1 LIQARARKTGAETFS
16 HARSQARPTKRL
28 MPNATPTQRRRAP
41 QTFPGVRV
49 ACILL
54 LALPMTAWGGPVG
67 EEPAQATA
75 TLQGTVRTQ
84 AGSRLEGAWVRFTAD
99 SLGFPGAEDPLRS
112 TRTVDGG
119 AFILVIPAG
128 VPGTLE
134 IEAPGMVTET
144 RAIPPLAPDEV
155 RNLAIT
161 LVPLYQLDA
170 ITVVRGRTRPI
181 LNTEDAAQGGAL
193 EASELEALPADARD
207 PLTLAFTVP
216 GVSQATAFFGDAPLL
231 TISGDN
237 ALYTSYLVD
246 GLDNREGFLGGP
258 RVQLPLAALARL
270 EVSTATYRPG
280 LGRSPNGVVSM
291 ETRAGGPTWEGELL
305 LAGRPGMPLDAS
317 PKFAPAGVDPDGF
330 RRFQLGGALGGPLVQ
345 DRTFVFLALEG
356 TDERED
362 RIGSTAQTDFLGT
375 ELRTTWR
382 GFARVD
388 HGWSP
393 TQTTTL
399 RLALSD
405 VARVGQ
411 GGGVIVPEA
420 DITTVRR
427 GTLSSLTHR
436 STLRAG
442 EAANTF
448 SLQWGTFRWDFP
460 PSASDLSTP
469 QVTIVSP
476 DLTTVEAVVGS
487 SNFIFDEREQ
497 QIQLRNVF
505 ESQRGSTHTFR
516 AGADLLHSQFTL
528 LGANTNPMGAY
539 TVVNEGNIRPTGPFL
554 SIRDVPADVRVL
566 RFSLDARPQQVNLG
580 QTLLGAFVEHAWRPR
595 TNLTVLSGVRWD
607 YDNITSRGEST
618 PDLDNVQPRLA
629 VNWLPTPRTSV
640 RAGWGIYTGIFPY
653 AVYSDAVQFGP
664 EGNRVVTFEGVDFPP
679 PALGQGPAAA
689 AIAALEGRLPPGEER
704 RMFARGLEQPESR
717 QATLGWG
724 IELGTHWALSA
735 DGLWMES
742 RNLPRSWD
750 LNALDRPRAAADTVN
765 LPPTAGDPFR
775 PMDPSVTGYRR
786 LTTTDAG
793 GQGQHLALHTVIR
806 RTPARGV
813 GLEGSWVWARTRNN
827 TEDINFRATQGNRFE
842 DEWGDA
848 INDRRHH
855 LTLRTHWRPDA
866 PGRLSR
872 LRVGGVADFQTG
884 SPVNRIA
891 FFRDLDG
898 SGPIFGNGFL
908 GNHDRFAGVPRN
920 GERLPN
926 AFRMDGSIGFT
937 FPLPTGILETR
948 LEIFNLLNSTL
959 QTGFANGIPGGGPRT
974 QVGRP
979 GDPMVFTTA
988 APPRQFQ
995 LTARWAF

>member
-1 LIQARARKTGAETFS
+1 VWRRWWKVDATNVIRN
-16 HARSQARPTKRL
+16 PML
-28 MPNATPTQRRRAP
+28 MPLRFSAP
-41 QTFPGVRV
+41 RV
-49 ACILL
+49 AHSLAILSFL
-54 LALPMTAWGGPVG
+54 VALPLVVQSQSPQPTTG
-67 EEPAQATA
+67 
-75 TLQGTVRTQ
+75 TLEGTVRTQ
-84 AGSRLEGAWVRFTAD
+84 AGVRLEGATLRFQPA
-99 SLGFPGAEDPLRS
+99 R
-112 TRTVDGG
+112 GG
-119 AFILVIPAG
+119 AAQTTVTDAQGSFRLTLPAG
-128 VPGTLE
+128 EDGALE
-134 IEAPGMVTET
+134 IAAPGMVTET
-144 RAIPPLAPDEV
+144 RIISPLAAGDV
-155 RNLAIT
+155 RALALT

-170 ITVVRGRTRPI
+170 ITVVRGRDRPL

-193 EASELEALPADARD
+193 EGAEIQALPTDARN

-216 GVSQATAFFGDAPLL
+216 GVSQATAFFGDAPPL

-237 ALYTSYLVD
+237 ALYTAYTID
-246 GLDNREGFLGGP
+246 GLDNKEGFLGGP

-270 EVSTATYRPG
+270 EVFTATYRPG

-305 LAGRPGMPLDAS
+305 LAGRPGTPLDAS
-317 PKFAPAGVDPDGF
+317 PKFTPAGVDPDGF
-330 RRFQLGGALGGPLVQ
+330 RRFQFGGALGGPLVQ
-345 DRTFVFLALEG
+345 DRTFLFVAVEG

-382 GFARVD
+382 GFARLD

-436 STLRAG
+436 STLRGG

-487 SNFIFDEREQ
+487 SNFIFDERER

-505 ESQRGSTHTFR
+505 EAQRGAAHTFR
-516 AGADLLHSQFTL
+516 LGADVMHSRFEL

-539 TVVNEGNIRPTGPFL
+539 TVVNEGNIRPSGPFV
-554 SIRDVPADVRVL
+554 SIRDVPADVRVI
-566 RFSLDARPQQVNLG
+566 RFSLDARAQQVNLG
-580 QTLLGAFVEHAWRPR
+580 QTLVGAFFEHAWRPR
-595 TNLTVLSGVRWD
+595 ANLTLLSGLRWD
-607 YDNITSRGEST
+607 YDDITSRGEST
-618 PDLDNVQPRLA
+618 ADLDNIQPRLSL
-629 VNWLPTPRTSV
+629 NWLPTPRGAL
-640 RAGWGIYTGIFPY
+640 RAGWGIYTGTFPY
-653 AVYSDAVQFGP
+653 AIYSDAVQFGP
-664 EGNRVVTFEGVDFPP
+664 DGNRVVTFEGADFPP

-689 AIAALEGRLPPGEER
+689 AIATLEGRLPPGEER
-704 RMFARGLEQPESR
+704 RMFARGLEQPFSR
-717 QATLGWG
+717 QTTLGWG
-724 IELGTHWALSA
+724 MELGADWALSV

-750 LNALDRPRAAADTVN
+750 LNALDRPITAADTLN
-765 LPPTAGDPFR
+765 LPPEAGDPFR
-775 PMDPSVTGYRR
+775 PMDPSATGFRR

-793 GQGQHLALHTVIR
+793 GRGQHLALHTVVR
-806 RTPARGV
+806 RAPARGV
-813 GLEGSWVWARTRNN
+813 GLEGSWVWSRTRND
-827 TEDINFRATQGNRFE
+827 TEDINFHATQGNRFE
-842 DEWGDA
+842 DEWADA

-855 LTLRTHWRPDA
+855 LTLRAHWRPEA
-866 PGRLSR
+866 RGWRSR
-872 LRVGGVADFQTG
+872 LFVGGVADYQTG

-920 GERLPN
+920 GERLPG
-926 AFRMDGSIGFT
+926 AFRVDGSLGYGI
-937 FPLPTGILETR
+937 PLPTGTLETR
-948 LEIFNLLNSTL
+948 LEVFNLLNSTL
-959 QTGFANGIPGGGPRT
+959 KTGFANGIPGGGPRT

-979 GDPMVFTTA
+979 GDAMVFSTA

>member
-1 LIQARARKTGAETFS
+1 MPLPSPLALAFARVPLWLSFFTLLLAVPLGAQTQPGTGTLEGTV
-16 HARSQARPTKRL
+16 RSQA
-28 MPNATPTQRRRAP
+28 
-41 QTFPGVRV
+41 GVR
-49 ACILL
+49 
-54 LALPMTAWGGPVG
+54 MEG
-67 EEPAQATA
+67 A
-75 TLQGTVRTQ
+75 TLRFQPVTGTERTTQTDAQGTF
-84 AGSRLEGAWVRFTAD
+84 RL
-99 SLGFPGAEDPLRS
+99 
-112 TRTVDGG
+112 
-119 AFILVIPAG
+119 IIPAG
-128 VPGTLE
+128 VAGELAV
-134 IEAPGMVTET
+134 EAPGMVTET
-144 RAIPPLAPDEV
+144 RPLAPLAAGEL
-155 RNLAIT
+155 RALAIT
-161 LVPLYQLDA
+161 LVPLFQLDA
-170 ITVVRGRTRPI
+170 ITVVRGRARPR
-181 LNTEDAAQGGAL
+181 LNTEDATQGGAL
-193 EASELEALPADARD
+193 EAAEIEALPTDARN

-216 GVSQATAFFGDAPLL
+216 GVSQATAFFGDAPPL

-237 ALYTSYLVD
+237 ALYTAYTLD

-258 RVQLPLAALARL
+258 RVQLPLSALARL
-270 EVSTATYRPG
+270 EVFTATYRPG

-291 ETRAGGPTWEGELL
+291 ETRAGGATWEGELL
-305 LAGRPGMPLDAS
+305 MAGRPGTPLDAS

-330 RRFQLGGALGGPLVQ
+330 RRFQFGGALGGPLVQ
-345 DRTFVFLALEG
+345 DRTFLFMALEG

-375 ELRTTWR
+375 ELRTIWR
-382 GFARVD
+382 GFARLD

-405 VARVGQ
+405 VERVGQ

-427 GTLSSLTHR
+427 GTLSGLTHR
-436 STLRAG
+436 STLRNG

-448 SLQWGTFRWDFP
+448 SLQWGTFRWNFP

-487 SNFIFDEREQ
+487 SNFSFDERER

-505 ESQRGSTHTFR
+505 EAQYGPAHTVR
-516 AGADLLHSQFTL
+516 LGADLLHSRFEL

-539 TVVNEGNIRPTGPFL
+539 TVVNEGNIRPSGPFV
-554 SIRDVPADVRVL
+554 SIRDVPADVRVI

-580 QTLLGAFVEHAWRPR
+580 QTLVGAFFEHAWRPR
-595 TNLTVLSGVRWD
+595 SNLTISSGLRWD
-607 YDNITSRGEST
+607 YDDITSRGEST
-618 PDLDNVQPRLA
+618 PDLDNIQPRVAL
-629 VNWLPTPRTSV
+629 NWLPTPRTSV
-640 RAGWGIYTGIFPY
+640 RAGWGLHTGIFPY

-664 EGNRVVTFEGVDFPP
+664 NGNRVVTFEGAEFPP

-689 AIAALEGRLPPGEER
+689 AIATLEGRLPPGEER

-724 IELGTHWALSA
+724 MELGTHWAVSV

-750 LNALDRPRAAADTVN
+750 LNAIDRPITAADTLN
-765 LPPTAGDPFR
+765 LPPAAGDPFR
-775 PMDPSVTGYRR
+775 PANPGTTGYRR

-793 GQGQHLALHTVIR
+793 GRGQHLALHTVVR
-806 RTPARGV
+806 RAPARGV
-813 GLEGSWVWARTRNN
+813 GLEGSWVWSRTRND
-827 TEDINFRATQGNRFE
+827 TEDINFHATRGNRFGE
-842 DEWGDA
+842 EWADA

-855 LTLRTHWRPDA
+855 LTLRAH
-866 PGRLSR
+866 GRAGSSGLLSR
-872 LRVGGVADFQTG
+872 LSVAGVADYQTG

-920 GERLPN
+920 GERLPS
-926 AFRMDGSIGFT
+926 AFRIDGSVGYAI
-937 FPLPTGILETR
+937 PLPNGTLETR
-948 LEIFNLLNSTL
+948 LEVFNVLNSTIK
-959 QTGFANGIPGGGPRT
+959 TGFANGIPGGGPRT

-979 GDPMVFTTA
+979 GDPMVFGTA